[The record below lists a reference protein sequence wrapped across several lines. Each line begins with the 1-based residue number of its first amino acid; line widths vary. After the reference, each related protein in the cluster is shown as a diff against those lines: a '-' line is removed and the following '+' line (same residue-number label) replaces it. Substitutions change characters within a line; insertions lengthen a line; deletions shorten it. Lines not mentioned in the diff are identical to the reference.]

1 MKLSIPNIN
10 IALGIIF
17 VFASDGP
24 SLSNAFTV
32 NNSRSSSTSS
42 TQHQPISL
50 SDTFLKVASLDP
62 QAKPSNTRSS
72 SIDDEL
78 SSLAF
83 AINTK
88 DEGIHSILDDGE
100 GHINS
105 DLARSIWQWENTQL
119 TSTSSQTGSVND
131 LYPAKRL
138 KYSTRDGLRLVEDIA
153 QVLNDNG
160 RGTKERFA
168 DLVQEGVVALMKC
181 TVLWD
186 EQQNQQDSSEAE
198 ILAFET
204 FARGHIETAMKQAKN
219 KLRDDVSSD
228 LRIKLN
234 LEMQE
239 MQKKREQVDQ
249 TKAVN
254 SKGMSNQSASTRTTH
269 DRIVQPM
276 REAINDENATPVE
289 LALSDM
295 IRHDI
300 GEFLERQLSETE
312 LKIIRLRFGLEENVQ
327 RETVEIARALGLE
340 ISVAL
345 EMEREALRKLRI
357 SFEDDYIGAYLDDDH
372 ETEVSL

>member
-17 VFASDGP
+17 VLASDGP

-32 NNSRSSSTSS
+32 NNSRSSSTSSTIS

-83 AINTK
+83 AINAK
-88 DEGIHSILDDGE
+88 DESIHSILDDGE

-105 DLARSIWQWENTQL
+105 DLARSIWQWENNQL
-119 TSTSSQTGSVND
+119 TSSTSQTGSVND

-186 EQQNQQDSSEAE
+186 EQKNQESSNEAE

-239 MQKKREQVDQ
+239 MQKQREQVDQ
-249 TKAVN
+249 ASN
-254 SKGMSNQSASTRTTH
+254 SSPSASTTATAPH
-269 DRIVQPM
+269 DKIVQPM

-372 ETEVSL
+372 EAEVSL

>member
-1 MKLSIPNIN
+1 MKFSTPTIN

-204 FARGHIETAMKQAKN
+204 FARGHIESAMKQAKN

-249 TKAVN
+249 TKAAN
-254 SKGMSNQSASTRTTH
+254 SKGMSNQSASTTTPH
-269 DRIVQPM
+269 DRIIWPM

>member
-1 MKLSIPNIN
+1 MKLSTPNIN

-32 NNSRSSSTSS
+32 NNSRSTSTSS

-62 QAKPSNTRSS
+62 QAKPSGSRSS

-83 AINTK
+83 AISTK

-119 TSTSSQTGSVND
+119 TSTSQTLVND
-131 LYPAKRL
+131 PYPANRL

-153 QVLNDNG
+153 LVLNDNG

-168 DLVQEGVVALMKC
+168 DLVQEGVVALMKS

-186 EQQNQQDSSEAE
+186 EQQNQQDSSKAE

-249 TKAVN
+249 TKAAN
-254 SKGMSNQSASTRTTH
+254 KSNQSASTTVPH
-269 DRIVQPM
+269 HRIVQPM

-289 LALSDM
+289 LALSNM

-372 ETEVSL
+372 AAEVSL